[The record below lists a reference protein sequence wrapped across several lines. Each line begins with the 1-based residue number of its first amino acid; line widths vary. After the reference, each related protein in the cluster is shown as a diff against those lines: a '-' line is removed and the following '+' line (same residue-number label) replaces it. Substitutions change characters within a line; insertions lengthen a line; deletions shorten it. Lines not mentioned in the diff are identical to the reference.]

1 MKKLILM
8 LIAVSFL
15 SACNTFAGLGQDL
28 KQAGEAIEKK
38 ASE

>member
-8 LIAVSFL
+8 LIAVSLL
-15 SACNTFAGLGQDL
+15 SACNTFAGFGQDM